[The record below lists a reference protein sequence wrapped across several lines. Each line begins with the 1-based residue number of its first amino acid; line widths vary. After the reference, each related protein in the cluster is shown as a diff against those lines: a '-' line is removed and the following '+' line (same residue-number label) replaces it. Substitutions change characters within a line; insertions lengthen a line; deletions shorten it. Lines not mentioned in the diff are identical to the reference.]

1 VTGLLSDLV
10 VIDLTR
16 ALAGPHAGLMLADLG
31 ARVIKVESP
40 QGDDSRGWGPPYA
53 GDPADR
59 RSTYFMSANRNKESV
74 VADLKSEDGRRL
86 LRRLVRHADILLENF
101 RPGALDR
108 LGFPVDELH
117 RMNPGLVVM
126 SISGF
131 GHDGPEGGRPG
142 YDQIAQGEA
151 GLMSL
156 TGDPDGEP
164 MKVGVPIADLL
175 AGMYGA
181 FGVLAALHERATTG
195 RGQVVRTSLLSSVVG
210 VHAYQ
215 GTRWTI
221 AGEVPR
227 AIGNHHPSIAPYG
240 LFETAD
246 SPVQVACGSE
256 ALWRGFAPIVG
267 LDAGDLRFATNT
279 DRVVRRG
286 ELVAVIEE
294 VFATAGAEEWLGQ
307 LSAAGI
313 PAGKVR
319 TLDDVYTW
327 AQTLSQGLLVT
338 VSDPVLGEVRLP
350 GPPVRFGDRPY
361 AGGRDAHAPPPRL
374 GEHTASVLAWLD
386 ERESSAP

>member
-1 VTGLLSDLV
+1 
-10 VIDLTR
+10 
-16 ALAGPHAGLMLADLG
+16 MLADLG
-31 ARVIKVESP
+31 ARVIKVEP
-40 QGDDSRGWGPPYA
+40 EHGDDSRGWGPPYA
-53 GDPADR
+53 GDPAER

-74 VADLKSEDGRRL
+74 VADLKSEDGQEL
-86 LRRLVRHADILLENF
+86 LRRLVRQADVLLENF
-101 RPGALDR
+101 RPGVLDR
-108 LGFPVDELH
+108 LGFSVEDLH
-117 RMNPGLVVM
+117 RLNPGLVILA
-126 SISGF
+126 ISGF

-181 FGVLAALHERATTG
+181 YGVLAALHERATTG

-221 AGEVPR
+221 GGEVPR
-227 AIGNHHPSIAPYG
+227 AIGNHHPSISPYG

-256 ALWRGFAPIVG
+256 LLWRAFAPLVG
-267 LDAGDLRFATNT
+267 IDADDPRFATNT
-279 DRVVRRG
+279 DRVERRID
-286 ELVAVIEE
+286 LVAAIEA
-294 VFATAGAEEWLGQ
+294 VFATAGAEEWLRRPG
-307 LSAAGI
+307 AAGI

-319 TLDDVYTW
+319 TIADVY
-327 AQTLSQGLLVT
+327 G
-338 VSDPVLGEVRLP
+338 
-350 GPPVRFGDRPY
+350 GPPTPPQGPLLDGD
-361 AGGRDAHAPPPRL
+361 DPPPRPRRPPRPPPRF
-374 GEHTASVLAWLD
+374 GRPPH
-386 ERESSAP
+386 

>member
-1 VTGLLSDLV
+1 
-10 VIDLTR
+10 
-16 ALAGPHAGLMLADLG
+16 LMLADLG

-40 QGDDSRGWGPPYA
+40 HGDDSRGWGPPYA
-53 GDPADR
+53 GDPSDR

-74 VADLKSEDGRRL
+74 VADLKSEDGAEL
-86 LRRLVRHADILLENF
+86 LRRLVRQADVLLENF

-108 LGFPVDELH
+108 LGFPIEELH
-117 RMNPGLVVM
+117 RLNPRLVVM

-156 TGDPDGEP
+156 TGDPGGEP
-164 MKVGVPIADLL
+164 MKVGVPIGDLL

-195 RGQVVRTSLLSSVVG
+195 RGQVVRTSLLSSIVG

-221 AGEVPR
+221 AGEVPQ
-227 AIGNHHPSIAPYG
+227 AIGNQHPSISPYG

-246 SPVQVACGSE
+246 APVQVACGSE
-256 ALWRGFAPIVG
+256 ALWRDFAPIVG
-267 LDAGDLRFATNT
+267 IDAADPRFATNS
-279 DRVVRRG
+279 DRVMRRV
-286 ELVAVIEE
+286 ELAAAIEK
-294 VFATAGAEEWLGQ
+294 VFRTAGAEAWLTK
-307 LSAAGI
+307 LAEAGI

-319 TLDDVYTW
+319 TLDDVYSW
-327 AQTLSQGLLVT
+327 PQTLSQGLLVE
-338 VSDPVLGEVRLP
+338 VSDPVLGTVRLP

-361 AGGRDAHAPPPRL
+361 AGGRSRHRPPPLL
-374 GEHTASVLAWLD
+374 GEHIESVLAWLD
-386 ERESSAP
+386 ECETSRP

>member
-10 VIDLTR
+10 VVDLTR

-31 ARVIKVESP
+31 ARVIKVESSG
-40 QGDDSRGWGPPYA
+40 GDDSRGWGPPYA

-74 VADLKSEDGRRL
+74 VADLKSDEGRSL
-86 LRRLVRHADILLENF
+86 LRRLARQADVLLENF

-108 LGFPVDELH
+108 LGFPIEELH
-117 RMNPGLVVM
+117 RINPGLVVM

-181 FGVLAALHERATTG
+181 FGVLAALHERASTG
-195 RGQVVRTSLLSSVVG
+195 RGQVVRTSLLSSIVG

-246 SPVQVACGSE
+246 SPIQVACGSE
-256 ALWRGFAPIVG
+256 ALWRSFAPIVG
-267 LDAGDLRFATNT
+267 IDADDPRFATNT
-279 DRVVRRG
+279 DRVVGRI
-286 ELVAVIEE
+286 ELVAAIEE
-294 VFATAGAEEWLGQ
+294 VFATAEAEVWLGQ
-307 LSAAGI
+307 LAAAGI

-327 AQTLSQGLLVT
+327 AQTLSQGLVVT
-338 VSDPVLGEVRLP
+338 MSDPVLGEVRLP

-361 AGGRDAHAPPPRL
+361 AGGRQTHATPPRL

-386 ERESSAP
+386 ECEAAEN

>member
-10 VIDLTR
+10 VVDLTR
-16 ALAGPHAGLMLADLG
+16 ALAGPHAALMLADLG

-40 QGDDSRGWGPPYA
+40 TGDDSRGWGPPFA
-53 GDPADR
+53 GPATDR

-74 VADLKSEDGRRL
+74 VADLKSEDGVTL
-86 LRRLVRHADILLENF
+86 LRRLVRQADVLLENF

-108 LGFPVDELH
+108 LGFSVAELH
-117 RMNPGLVVM
+117 RMNPRLVIL

-164 MKVGVPIADLL
+164 MKVGVPIGDLL

-181 FGVLAALHERATTG
+181 FGVLAALHERERTG
-195 RGQVVRTSLLSSVVG
+195 RGQVVRTSLLSSIVG

-221 AGEVPR
+221 GGEVPR

-246 SPVQVACGSE
+246 DPVQVACGSE
-256 ALWRGFAPIVG
+256 ALWRSFAPLVDMDPFDE
-267 LDAGDLRFATNT
+267 LFATNT
-279 DRVVRRG
+279 DRVVRRA
-286 ELVAVIEE
+286 ELTEIIDRTLR
-294 VFATAGAEEWLGQ
+294 TAGADTWLARFD
-307 LSAAGI
+307 AAGI
-313 PAGKVR
+313 PAGRVR
-319 TLDDVYTW
+319 TLDAVYEW
-327 AQTLSQGLLVT
+327 EQTLSQGLVIEL
-338 VSDPVLGEVRLP
+338 SDPALGTVRLP
-350 GPPVRFGDRPY
+350 GPPIRFGDRPH
-361 AGGRDAHAPPPRL
+361 AGGRDVHQAPPLL
-374 GEHTASVLAWLD
+374 GEHTAAVLAWLD
-386 ERESSAP
+386 EREASTS

>member
-40 QGDDSRGWGPPYA
+40 DGDDSRGWGPPYA
-53 GDPADR
+53 GDPTDR

-74 VADLKSEDGRRL
+74 VADLKSEEGAAL
-86 LRRLVRHADILLENF
+86 LRRLVRQADVLLENF
-101 RPGALDR
+101 RPGVLDR

-117 RMNPGLVVM
+117 RLNPGLVVM

-156 TGDPDGEP
+156 TGYPDGEP
-164 MKVGVPIADLL
+164 MKVGVPIGDLL

-195 RGQVVRTSLLSSVVG
+195 RGQVVRASLLSSIVG

-221 AGEVPR
+221 AGEVPK
-227 AIGNHHPSIAPYG
+227 AIGNHHPSISPYG

-246 SPVQVACGSE
+246 APVQVACGSE
-256 ALWRGFAPIVG
+256 ALWRSFAPIVG
-267 LDAGDLRFATNT
+267 LDADDARFATNSA
-279 DRVVRRG
+279 RVVRRA
-286 ELVAVIEE
+286 ELVAAIED
-294 VFATAGAEEWLGQ
+294 VFRTDGAEAWLAR
-307 LSAAGI
+307 LAAAGI

-327 AQTLSQGLLVT
+327 PQTLSQGLV
-338 VSDPVLGEVRLP
+338 VEVPDHVLGTVRLP
-350 GPPVRFGDRPY
+350 GPPVRFGERPY
-361 AGGRDAHAPPPRL
+361 AGGREQHEAPPLL
-374 GEHTASVLAWLD
+374 GEHTASVLVWLD
-386 ERESSAP
+386 EREASLP

>member
-1 VTGLLSDLV
+1 MTGLLSDLV
-10 VIDLTR
+10 VVDLTR

-31 ARVIKVESP
+31 ARVIKVESSG
-40 QGDDSRGWGPPYA
+40 GDDSRGWGPPYA
-53 GDPADR
+53 GNPADR

-74 VADLKSEDGRRL
+74 VADLKSDDGRSL
-86 LRRLVRHADILLENF
+86 LRRLVRQADVLLENF

-108 LGFPVDELH
+108 LGFPVEELH
-117 RMNPGLVVM
+117 RLNPGLVVM

-181 FGVLAALHERATTG
+181 FGVLAALHERTSTG
-195 RGQVVRTSLLSSVVG
+195 RGQVVRTSLLSSIVG

-240 LFETAD
+240 LFETSD
-246 SPVQVACGSE
+246 SPIQVACGSE
-256 ALWRGFAPIVG
+256 ALWRSFAPIVG
-267 LDAGDLRFATNT
+267 IDADDARFATNT
-279 DRVVRRG
+279 ERVVRRV
-286 ELVAVIEE
+286 ELVDAIEE
-294 VFATAGAEEWLGQ
+294 VFATAGAEVWLGQ
-307 LSAAGI
+307 LAAAGI

-327 AQTLSQGLLVT
+327 AQTLSQGLVVN

-361 AGGRDAHAPPPRL
+361 AGGREKHAPPPRL
-374 GEHTASVLAWLD
+374 GEHTASVLSWLD
-386 ERESSAP
+386 ECEAGAS

>member
-1 VTGLLSDLV
+1 LV

-40 QGDDSRGWGPPYA
+40 HGDDSRGWGPPYA

-74 VADLKSEDGRRL
+74 VADLKSEDGAEL
-86 LRRLVRHADILLENF
+86 LRRLVRQADVLLENF

-108 LGFPVDELH
+108 LGFPIDELH
-117 RMNPGLVVM
+117 RLNPRLVVM

-156 TGDPDGEP
+156 TGDPGGEP
-164 MKVGVPIADLL
+164 MKVGVPIGDLL

-195 RGQVVRTSLLSSVVG
+195 RGQVVRTSLLSSIVG

-221 AGEVPR
+221 AGEVPQ
-227 AIGNHHPSIAPYG
+227 AIGNQHPSISPYG

-246 SPVQVACGSE
+246 APIQVACGSE
-256 ALWRGFAPIVG
+256 ALWRDFAPIVG
-267 LDAGDLRFATNT
+267 IDASDPRFATNS
-279 DRVVRRG
+279 DRVMRRV
-286 ELVAVIEE
+286 ELAAAIET
-294 VFATAGAEEWLGQ
+294 VFRTDGAEAWLDKLAQ
-307 LSAAGI
+307 AGI

-327 AQTLSQGLLVT
+327 SQTLSQGLLVE
-338 VSDPVLGEVRLP
+338 VSDPVLGTVRLP

-361 AGGRDAHAPPPRL
+361 SGGREQHRPPPL
-374 GEHTASVLAWLD
+374 LDEHHESVLAWLD
-386 ERESSAP
+386 ERETPLS

>member
-40 QGDDSRGWGPPYA
+40 EGDDSRGWGPPYA

-74 VADLKSEDGRRL
+74 VADLKSEDGRTL
-86 LRRLVRHADILLENF
+86 LRRLVRQADVLLENF

-108 LGFPVDELH
+108 LGFPVEELH
-117 RMNPGLVVM
+117 RLNPGLVVM

-181 FGVLAALHERATTG
+181 FGVLAALHERASTG
-195 RGQVVRTSLLSSVVG
+195 RGQVVRTSLLSSIIG

-246 SPVQVACGSE
+246 APIQVACGSE
-256 ALWRGFAPIVG
+256 ALWRAFAPIVG
-267 LDAGDLRFATNT
+267 IDAEDPRFATNT
-279 DRVVRRG
+279 DRVVRRHV
-286 ELVAVIEE
+286 LVDAIDAVL
-294 VFATAGAEEWLGQ
+294 ATAGAEEWLGK
-307 LSAAGI
+307 LADAGI

-319 TLDDVYTW
+319 GLDDVYTW
-327 AQTLSQGLLVT
+327 AQTLSQGLVID
-338 VSDPVLGEVRLP
+338 VADPVLGTVRLP
-350 GPPVRFGDRPY
+350 GPPVRFGDRTY
-361 AGGRDAHAPPPRL
+361 AGGREQHAAPPRL
-374 GEHTASVLAWLD
+374 GEHTATVLAWLD
-386 ERESSAP
+386 QREASSH